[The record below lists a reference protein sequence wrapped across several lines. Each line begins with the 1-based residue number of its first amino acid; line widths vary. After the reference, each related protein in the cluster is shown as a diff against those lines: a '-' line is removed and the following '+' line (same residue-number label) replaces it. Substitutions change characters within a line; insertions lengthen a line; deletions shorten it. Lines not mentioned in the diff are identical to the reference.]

1 MESDDNFLTEY
12 EHDLQLYFGWLP
24 DDIRLKRLIASAVED
39 PIRSKRH
46 HQQIINMINRSS
58 GVNHEET

>member
-1 MESDDNFLTEY
+1 MASDDNFLTEY

-39 PIRSKRH
+39 LSLIH
-46 HQQIINMINRSS
+46 I
-58 GVNHEET
+58 